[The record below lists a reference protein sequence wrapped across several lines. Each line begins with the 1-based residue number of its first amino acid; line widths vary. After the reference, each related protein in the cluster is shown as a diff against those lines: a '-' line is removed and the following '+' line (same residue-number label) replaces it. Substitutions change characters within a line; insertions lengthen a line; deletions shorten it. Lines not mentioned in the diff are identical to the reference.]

1 MSRESVSFFEEG
13 TFFRR
18 NVDKCTLL
26 LDHLSYRRLIEE
38 ETEHSDVPGP
48 IGIILF
54 FLFLKNGFHTAMRIF
69 NLAAAR
75 LCFAAHVDVEISFA
89 ILILYICI
97 QL

>member
-1 MSRESVSFFEEG
+1 M
-13 TFFRR
+13 
-18 NVDKCTLL
+18 L
-26 LDHLSYRRLIEE
+26 YRRLIEE

-89 ILILYICI
+89 ILILYIYNI
-97 QL
+97 YIYSYKLFYLFILLTHSIPHK